1 MLFVDGPILS
11 FFCGN
16 FHGELILFVLSIKRK
31 DEMDVMK
38 SEALTETKKR
48 RVRQTEKEKHKVD
61 MPEDMQNV
69 MAKCI
74 FTGPVA
80 EETVEKKHHLC
91 GFAAPGGNLRTIWHL
106 APHVGKAALVCR
118 TWNKGYKD
126 YLVTGVG
133 ELFQSV
139 CERAVDLA
147 LNMCDCDEYS
157 ERRFLSQF
165 TRVVYSAFR
174 GEQCLFTMRFTRMG
188 SRQDDTH
195 ELVAVYAVP
204 EDRVSGMSPRSPV
217 KTIKLPRVCGISVRV
232 IETAQLAEFRKWRKE
247 QVAALEGWL
256 GEQHAVFHGRPV
268 VQAGI

>member
-1 MLFVDGPILS
+1 M
-11 FFCGN
+11 
-16 FHGELILFVLSIKRK
+16 FVLSIKRK

-118 TWNKGYKD
+118 TWNKKYKD

-157 ERRFLSQF
+157 ERRFLPQF
-165 TRVVYSAFR
+165 TRVVWSAYR
-174 GEQCLFTMRFTRMG
+174 GEECLFVLRFTRMG
-188 SRQDDTH
+188 SREDDTH
-195 ELVAVYAVP
+195 ELLAQYAVP
-204 EDRVSGMSPRSPV
+204 HDRVFWTMSPRSPV
-217 KTIKLPRVCGISVRV
+217 RTTKLPRVCGISIRE
-232 IETAQLAEFRKWRKE
+232 IEAADLAEFQTWRAE

-256 GEQHAVFHGRPV
+256 GEQHAVFHGSPDV
-268 VQAGI
+268 ETVAQ

>member
-1 MLFVDGPILS
+1 M
-11 FFCGN
+11 
-16 FHGELILFVLSIKRK
+16 
-31 DEMDVMK
+31 EMMK
-38 SEALTETKKR
+38 SEALTEQKKR
-48 RVRQTEKEKHKVD
+48 KGSQTEKKKRKVD

-157 ERRFLSQF
+157 ERRFLPQF

-232 IETAQLAEFRKWRKE
+232 IEAAQLAEFRKWRKE